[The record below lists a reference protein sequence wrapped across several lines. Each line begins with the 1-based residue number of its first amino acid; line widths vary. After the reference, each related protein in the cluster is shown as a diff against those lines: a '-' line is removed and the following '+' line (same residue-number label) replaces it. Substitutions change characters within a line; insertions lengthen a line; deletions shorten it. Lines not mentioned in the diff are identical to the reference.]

1 MKNIKDKIIIDDEVF
16 HLQLI
21 TKDYVYY
28 INVNDYDDNC
38 NTIMYDK
45 KMNFISDN
53 YFANS
58 NMIEE
63 LNNNCKIEFIGKELQ
78 YSINNGLLDN

>member
-1 MKNIKDKIIIDDEVF
+1 
-16 HLQLI
+16 
-21 TKDYVYY
+21 
-28 INVNDYDDNC
+28 
-38 NTIMYDK
+38 
-45 KMNFISDN
+45 MNFISDN